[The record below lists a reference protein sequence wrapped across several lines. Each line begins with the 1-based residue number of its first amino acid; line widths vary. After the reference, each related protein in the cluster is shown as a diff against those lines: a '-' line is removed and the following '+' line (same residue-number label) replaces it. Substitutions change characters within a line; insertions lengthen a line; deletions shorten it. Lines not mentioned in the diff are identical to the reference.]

1 MCEGDTTGNLMHAQ
15 MSHGTTLL
23 ELPGMG
29 SHMAQQMRVAAE
41 TTSTQHTGVRPCT
54 CVNQQV
60 AQQVGAAIEALA
72 TLRALLG
79 VFQFLP

>member
-1 MCEGDTTGNLMHAQ
+1 MKGTSQGILRMHRCA
-15 MSHGTTLL
+15 HGTTLL